1 MEMVTQM
8 VAVGQQQGA
17 GTRDAARLE
26 PLVCFIF
33 ILFYFTSTNSYL
45 SIAMST
51 CVARTARYP
60 HHQNWMKSLGQA

>member
-1 MEMVTQM
+1 MEMVTRM

-26 PLVCFIF
+26 PLVCFIL
-33 ILFYFTSTNSYL
+33 IYFTSTNSYL
-45 SIAMST
+45 GIAMST
-51 CVARTARYP
+51 CVAHTARYP